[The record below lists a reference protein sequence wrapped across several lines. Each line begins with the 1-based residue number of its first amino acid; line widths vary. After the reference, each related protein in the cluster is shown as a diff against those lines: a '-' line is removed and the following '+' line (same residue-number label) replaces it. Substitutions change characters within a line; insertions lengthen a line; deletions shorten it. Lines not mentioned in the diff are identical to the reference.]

1 MCLWV
6 CFLCLGYNCC
16 VTELRGSLLP
26 VLNPLFP
33 PFSLSKA
40 CSERRINAKLLSGL
54 VSFKIYSLSWWQV
67 SSGNT
72 KFGSAP
78 GCLHL
83 QPSVILDKWQII
95 PFMMLFSWHALFWT
109 CMEDVYRNL
118 TIRFRQTIFAL
129 HLKRGELFCTNTF
142 LILKYLEV
150 CIDQA
155 SHPWKEVLFSL
166 DHDNWPMQIAQQA
179 AVLSWVLWLL
189 WLS

>member
-83 QPSVILDKWQII
+83 QPSVILDKWQIT

-129 HLKRGELFCTNTF
+129 HLKRGEIFCTNTF
-142 LILKYLEV
+142 LILNICKYALTKLHTPE
-150 CIDQA
+150 
-155 SHPWKEVLFSL
+155 KRFSL
-166 DHDNWPMQIAQQA
+166 VWTMTTDQCK
-179 AVLSWVLWLL
+179 
-189 WLS
+189 